1 MSEWIDVAAARER
14 PGLRLV
20 LTRGVPGPWGESAKG
35 LFHAKG
41 IPFARVAQEI
51 GGEND
56 ALRAW
61 TGRDDAPVA
70 VWNDEPPRAGW
81 AEIAWLAERI
91 APEPRLIPED
101 VEERARMF
109 GLGRELAGELGL
121 GWCRR
126 LMLVDFLLRHAPQL
140 PVGPY
145 LARRYGHT
153 PEAAA
158 AAPARVAAILRALS
172 ARAGAP
178 LAGRRRALRAR
189 RVVGGLRRA
198 ARPAAARAVPDPARG
213 ARDLRREGP
222 RRARGARPGA
232 ARASRSRVPRAPR
245 AARPALSGAAHSVGS
260 PHSKPTS
267 ARSRASY
274 WPKSPSRVP

>member
-1 MSEWIDVAAARER
+1 MSEWVDVATARAR

-51 GGEND
+51 GGDND

-70 VWNDEPPRAGW
+70 LWNDEPPRAGW

-109 GLGRELAGELGL
+109 GLGRELAGEFGL
-121 GWCRR
+121 GWCQR
-126 LMLVDFLLRHAPQL
+126 LALVHQLMQVAPQL
-140 PVGPY
+140 PITGY
-145 LARRYGHT
+145 LASRYGYDAALA
-153 PEAAA
+153 EAASRRVVEIVSAFSRRFA
-158 AAPARVAAILRALS
+158 AQRA
-172 ARAGAP
+172 
-178 LAGRRRALRAR
+178 AGRRHLVGDSLTALDVWWAAFAAMLEPLPPDLCPMRADT
-189 RVVGGLRRA
+189 RA
-198 ARPAAARAVPDPARG
+198 AYAVRDPA
-213 ARDLRREGP
+213 
-222 RRARGARPGA
+222 
-232 ARASRSRVPRAPR
+232 VR
-245 AARPALSGAAHSVGS
+245 AAIDPALMEHRDFVYRTHLEL
-260 PHSKPTS
+260 P
-267 ARSRASY
+267 
-274 WPKSPSRVP
+274 VVL